1 MKSKL
6 NYVSFLFKNN
16 LPEMAKMG
24 VLGDLVTKKNSS
36 LQKHGGQHFF

>member
-24 VLGDLVTKKNSS
+24 VLGDLVA
-36 LQKHGGQHFF
+36 FFLENTA